1 MSTLQSLLTTFCK
14 KYHLAEP
21 KEDGDKN
28 YHIDFSSQISFYL
41 KQLNT
46 GFYAQSYLC
55 PCPKENKE
63 EIYMN
68 LMSANIL
75 HQKTGK
81 GVIGMDF
88 KGNFL
93 LLSVAIPYAVN
104 EREFHEEIEEFVN
117 YVIFWRKEIRKL
129 IQESKKST

>member
-1 MSTLQSLLTTFCK
+1 MNTLQSLLTTFCK
-14 KYHLAEP
+14 KYRLPEP
-21 KEDGDKN
+21 KEDSDKN
-28 YHIDFSSQISFYL
+28 YRIDFSSQASFYL

-63 EIYMN
+63 EIYLE
-68 LMSANIL
+68 LMSANL
-75 HQKTGK
+75 LSQKTGK
-81 GVIGMDF
+81 GIISIDF

-93 LLSVAIPYAVN
+93 LLSIAIPYEVN
-104 EREFHEEIEEFVN
+104 DKEFHEEIEEFVN
-117 YVIFWRKEIRKL
+117 YVIFWRKEIKKL